1 MTRFLVNDSLV
12 CLWAL
17 LHGDGIGPWRWAP
30 GCSYWATP
38 VASIIV
44 AVMVPWFAPLRLG
57 DVGPPIPTPP
67 LLLGYCE
74 GEPGGVWGAENRQYI
89 GVTKHCSHA
98 TMQAPIPSPTCTTV
112 MPRTAGQS
120 SQFLGDRCG
129 ESGDRETSEHIG
141 QPACCGERGWAGPE
155 LEVMELR

>member
-1 MTRFLVNDSLV
+1 M
-12 CLWAL
+12 
-17 LHGDGIGPWRWAP
+17 GIAAWRWNR
-30 GCSYWATP
+30 
-38 VASIIV
+38 
-44 AVMVPWFAPLRLG
+44 AVEMGTRMQLLG
-57 DVGPPIPTPP
+57 DTSCQHYRRCDGALVGPPIPTPP